1 MKKPE
6 NKAAELSEDILQTDT
21 EPYDPVTNSSGLE
34 GGGSD
39 VSEFTS
45 IPAAKKKKKL
55 PGWVILPIIGVL
67 ALIGVVLSMVLK
79 PAKTATPLTVV
90 SAQKGDVV
98 EEYTTSG
105 TVDSELTKTF
115 YSPVNASVDNFNAVV
130 GQSVKEGD
138 LLVSFDT
145 SDLEKNN
152 QQSQLNLDAAKAGNQ
167 STIEQANQSASIAA
181 QSQASIDQQISNTRQ
196 KVRDKQ
202 AEVNQLTDEAN
213 QEQTAASAAN
223 SDLQNEINEINTK
236 MQSQYLQYEEA
247 KKGLISNATELNT
260 LNADLNTAKTN
271 LANLPASASEEEK
284 NKLTT
289 AINKL
294 YADIAANQNLTIEYE
309 ETIKAYDDLSK
320 QLSSL
325 SSSSGA
331 LGMGTAAQK
340 LATAQ
345 AELSS
350 LQSALD
356 QLEASSSSSP
366 TAKITDGQY
375 KSMDIQEDLA
385 ELAKLSAEELVE
397 LGKQGIHADFNGV
410 ISDVQSAKGTAAMQG
425 AALFTLVSN
434 SDVSVKLEVPSGD
447 FDKLKIGNKANI
459 KIGEFSYKGTLTS
472 IDKIA
477 TTNLKGNPV
486 IGAKVHIDNPDE
498 NIYIGVSAKVTLS
511 VAESKNVLCLSN
523 EVVNTG
529 TDGDFVYVIRDGEVK
544 KQVVE
549 LGIASNSMVEI
560 KSGLKEGD
568 EVITDVTSTLEEG
581 MKAIGVASAN

>member
-1 MKKPE
+1 MKNPKNEAP
-6 NKAAELSEDILQTDT
+6 ELSEDILPTDT
-21 EPYDPVTNSSGLE
+21 EPYEPPTTPSS
-34 GGGSD
+34 
-39 VSEFTS
+39 T
-45 IPAAKKKKKL
+45 PPAKKKKKL

-67 ALIGVVLSMVLK
+67 ALIGVLMSMLFK
-79 PAKTATPLTVV
+79 PAKTATALTVV
-90 SAQKGDVV
+90 STQKGDVA

-105 TVDSELTKTF
+105 NVESELTKTF
-115 YSPVNASVDNFNAVV
+115 YSPVNANVDTFNAVV

-167 STIEQANQSASIAA
+167 STIEQADQSASIAA
-181 QSQASIDQQISNTRQ
+181 QTQANMDQQIANTRQ

-202 AEVNQLTDEAN
+202 AEVNQLIDEAN
-213 QEQTAASAAN
+213 QEENSTSNAYTNYESQRKQMQDSVNTLKSKCDTAKNDLDTNSIKQNDLDATLRTEQTKLDTFP
-223 SDLQNEINEINTK
+223 SDGSENEKKEIIDNITK
-236 MQSQYLQYEEA
+236 LHTDIAEA
-247 KKGLISNATELNT
+247 KNERISFQSTYDKNVSDYNDALN
-260 LNADLNTAKTN
+260 
-271 LANLPASASEEEK
+271 
-284 NKLTT
+284 
-289 AINKL
+289 
-294 YADIAANQNLTIEYE
+294 
-309 ETIKAYDDLSK
+309 DLS
-320 QLSSL
+320 SFTFT
-325 SSSSGA
+325 GTP
-331 LGMGTAAQK
+331 GTATQK

-350 LQSALD
+350 LQSALE
-356 QLEASSSSSP
+356 QQEASSSSSP

-375 KSMDIQEDLA
+375 KSMGIQEDLA

-397 LGKQGIHADFNGV
+397 LGKKGIHADFNGV
-410 ISDVQSAKGTAAMQG
+410 ISNVQSAEGTAAMQG

-459 KIGEFSYKGTLTS
+459 KIGEYTYKGTLTS

-486 IGAKVHIDNPDE
+486 IGAKVHIDNPDA
-498 NIYIGVSAKVTLS
+498 NIYIGVTAKVTLS

-549 LGIASNSMVEI
+549 LGIASNSTVEI

>member
-1 MKKPE
+1 
-6 NKAAELSEDILQTDT
+6 
-21 EPYDPVTNSSGLE
+21 
-34 GGGSD
+34 
-39 VSEFTS
+39 
-45 IPAAKKKKKL
+45 
-55 PGWVILPIIGVL
+55 
-67 ALIGVVLSMVLK
+67 
-79 PAKTATPLTVV
+79 
-90 SAQKGDVV
+90 
-98 EEYTTSG
+98 
-105 TVDSELTKTF
+105 
-115 YSPVNASVDNFNAVV
+115 
-130 GQSVKEGD
+130 
-138 LLVSFDT
+138 
-145 SDLEKNN
+145 
-152 QQSQLNLDAAKAGNQ
+152 
-167 STIEQANQSASIAA
+167 
-181 QSQASIDQQISNTRQ
+181 
-196 KVRDKQ
+196 
-202 AEVNQLTDEAN
+202 
-213 QEQTAASAAN
+213 
-223 SDLQNEINEINTK
+223 

-459 KIGEFSYKGTLTS
+459 KIDEFTYKGTLTS

>member
-1 MKKPE
+1 MKNQE
-6 NKAAELSEDILQTDT
+6 NKAPEFSEDIMTTDT
-21 EPYDPVTNSSGLE
+21 EPYEPPTTPSS
-34 GGGSD
+34 
-39 VSEFTS
+39 TT
-45 IPAAKKKKKL
+45 PAKKKKKL
-55 PGWVILPIIGVL
+55 PAWVILPIIGVL
-67 ALIGVVLSMVLK
+67 ALIGVLMSMLFK
-79 PAKTATPLTVV
+79 PAKTATALTVV
-90 SAQKGDVV
+90 STQKGDVA

-105 TVDSELTKTF
+105 TVESELTKTF
-115 YSPVNASVDNFNAVV
+115 YSPVNANVDSFNAVV

-167 STIEQANQSASIAA
+167 STIEQADQNASIAA
-181 QSQASIDQQISNTRQ
+181 QSQANIEQQIANTRQ

-202 AEVNQLTDEAN
+202 AEVNQLIDEAN
-213 QEQTAASAAN
+213 QEQSAAYAE
-223 SDLQNEINEINTK
+223 DTKLQNQINDINHELQLQK
-236 MQSQYLQYEEA
+236 NQYQEA
-247 KKGLISNATELNT
+247 KTGVINNATALNT
-260 LNADLNTAKTN
+260 LNANLNTAKTT
-271 LANLPASASEEEK
+271 LANLPADATEEK
-284 NKLTT
+284 KNELTT
-289 AINKL
+289 TINKL
-294 YADIAANQNLTIEYE
+294 YEDIAANQNLTIDYE
-309 ETIKAYDDLSK
+309 ETIKAYEELSNE
-320 QLSSL
+320 LTSL

-331 LGMGTAAQK
+331 LGMGTASQK

-350 LQSALD
+350 LQSALE
-356 QLEASSSSSP
+356 QQEASSSSSP

-385 ELAKLSAEELVE
+385 ELANLSAEELVE
-397 LGKQGIHADFNGV
+397 LGKKGIHADFNGI
-410 ISDVQSAKGTAAMQG
+410 ISDVQSAEGTAAMQG

-459 KIGEFSYKGTLTS
+459 KIGEFTYKGTLTS

-498 NIYIGVSAKVTLS
+498 NIYIGVNAKVTLS

-549 LGIASNSMVEI
+549 LGIASNSTVEI

-581 MKAIGVASAN
+581 MKAIGVASTN

>member
-459 KIGEFSYKGTLTS
+459 KIGEFTYKGTLTS

>member
-1 MKKPE
+1 MKNQE
-6 NKAAELSEDILQTDT
+6 NKAPEFSEDIMTTDT
-21 EPYDPVTNSSGLE
+21 EPYEPPTTPSS
-34 GGGSD
+34 
-39 VSEFTS
+39 TT
-45 IPAAKKKKKL
+45 PAKKKKKL
-55 PGWVILPIIGVL
+55 PAWVILPIIGVL
-67 ALIGVVLSMVLK
+67 ALIGVLMSMLFK
-79 PAKTATPLTVV
+79 PAKTATALTVV
-90 SAQKGDVV
+90 STQKGDVA

-105 TVDSELTKTF
+105 TVESELTKTF
-115 YSPVNASVDNFNAVV
+115 YSPVNANVDSFNAIV

-167 STIEQANQSASIAA
+167 STIEQADQNASIAA
-181 QSQASIDQQISNTRQ
+181 QTQANMDQQIANTRQ

-202 AEVNQLTDEAN
+202 AEVNQLIDEAN
-213 QEQTAASAAN
+213 QEEYSTSDAYMNYESQRKQKQDYVDTLKSECDTAKNDLDTNSIEQNDLDATLRTEQTKLDTFP
-223 SDLQNEINEINTK
+223 SDGSENDKQKIIDNITK
-236 MQSQYLQYEEA
+236 LHTDIAEA
-247 KKGLISNATELNT
+247 KNERISFQSIYDKKAIAYN
-260 LNADLNTAKTN
+260 D
-271 LANLPASASEEEK
+271 
-284 NKLTT
+284 
-289 AINKL
+289 AIN
-294 YADIAANQNLTIEYE
+294 
-309 ETIKAYDDLSK
+309 DLSNFTFT
-320 QLSSL
+320 
-325 SSSSGA
+325 GTP
-331 LGMGTAAQK
+331 GTATQK

-350 LQSALD
+350 LQSALE
-356 QLEASSSSSP
+356 QQEASSSSSP

-385 ELAKLSAEELVE
+385 ELANLSAEELVE
-397 LGKQGIHADFNGV
+397 LGKKGIHANFNGI
-410 ISDVQSAKGTAAMQG
+410 ISNVQSAEGTAAMQG

-459 KIGEFSYKGTLTS
+459 KIGEFTYKGTLTS

-498 NIYIGVSAKVTLS
+498 NIYIGVNAKVTLS

-549 LGIASNSMVEI
+549 LGIASNSTVEI

-581 MKAIGVASAN
+581 MKAIGVASTN

>member
-1 MKKPE
+1 MKNLE
-6 NKAAELSEDILQTDT
+6 NKAPEFSEDIMTTDT
-21 EPYDPVTNSSGLE
+21 EPYDPPTTPSS
-34 GGGSD
+34 
-39 VSEFTS
+39 TT
-45 IPAAKKKKKL
+45 PAKKKKKL

-67 ALIGVVLSMVLK
+67 ALIGVLMSMLFK
-79 PAKTATPLTVV
+79 PAKTATALTVV
-90 SAQKGDVV
+90 STQKGDVA

-105 TVDSELTKTF
+105 TVESELTKTF
-115 YSPVNASVDNFNAVV
+115 YSPVNANVDSFNAVV

-152 QQSQLNLDAAKAGNQ
+152 QQSQLNLEAAKAGNQ
-167 STIEQANQSASIAA
+167 STIEQADQNASIAA
-181 QSQASIDQQISNTRQ
+181 QSQASIDQQIANTRQ

-202 AEVNQLTDEAN
+202 AEVNQLTDEADQEEN
-213 QEQTAASAAN
+213 STSNAYMKYESQRKQKQDYADTLKSECDSAKNDLDTNSIKQNDLDANLRTEQTKLDTFP
-223 SDLQNEINEINTK
+223 SDGSENDKKEIIGNITTLHTK
-236 MQSQYLQYEEA
+236 IAEA
-247 KKGLISNATELNT
+247 KNERISFQSTYDKKVNAYN
-260 LNADLNTAKTN
+260 D
-271 LANLPASASEEEK
+271 
-284 NKLTT
+284 
-289 AINKL
+289 AIN
-294 YADIAANQNLTIEYE
+294 
-309 ETIKAYDDLSK
+309 DLSNFTFT
-320 QLSSL
+320 
-325 SSSSGA
+325 GTP
-331 LGMGTAAQK
+331 GTATQK

-350 LQSALD
+350 LQSALE

-375 KSMDIQEDLA
+375 KNMDIQEDLA

-397 LGKQGIHADFNGV
+397 LGKKGIHADFNGV
-410 ISDVQSAKGTAAMQG
+410 ISNVQSAEGTAAMQG

-434 SDVSVKLEVPSGD
+434 SDVSVKLEIPSGD

-459 KIGEFSYKGTLTS
+459 KIGEYTYKGTLTS

-498 NIYIGVSAKVTLS
+498 NIYIGVSGKVTLS

-568 EVITDVTSTLEEG
+568 EVITAVTSTLEEG
-581 MKAIGVASAN
+581 MKAIGVASVN